1 MPKIVDHEQ
10 VRADIV
16 ARAVQLFAEQGFGG
30 LGIRGLAKAVGMA
43 KSSIY
48 YYYQTKEALIDA
60 VIEAVVTPDLLSLE
74 AEVQGAGSL
83 DKRLDR
89 AASWIAKNEERFA
102 VQIRILSEAARE
114 EKWNDDGRV
123 TQPYVKG
130 LSSVLG
136 LNTGAARSFYLHIL
150 GVVLQRMVDGKRTSL
165 KRELS
170 TFNDLLVKS
179 KSSVETKVKALPAAA
194 KSTTQAAPAAEAA
207 PKTAKK
213 TSRKAAKKTSR
224 KAAKKTRSKTASATA
239 ARKKSATKKSATKKA
254 ATKKAATK
262 KAATKKAATKKAA
275 TKKAAK
281 KKTTRAAKTSTR
293 KAATASASKTRT
305 KAKKKASKRRS
316 KK

>member
-213 TSRKAAKKTSR
+213 TSRKAAKKT
-224 KAAKKTRSKTASATA
+224 RSKTASATA